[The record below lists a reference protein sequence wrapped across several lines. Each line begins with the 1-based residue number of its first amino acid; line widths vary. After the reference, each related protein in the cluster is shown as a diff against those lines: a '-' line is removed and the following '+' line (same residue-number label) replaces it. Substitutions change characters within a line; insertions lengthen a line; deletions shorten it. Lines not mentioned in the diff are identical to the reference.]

1 MSILRVTSQPKMA
14 AGTSTIS
21 STMQSGGEKQGRR
34 ANRTPLPL
42 PFKNAPRSSAQQLL
56 QVSYHWLEPSHMTTS
71 SCKGGRE
78 VSLSGCRGH
87 ICKEEAGSQVQER
100 QPVIPAARRF
110 QRLHEEPGSGVIFSW
125 KMPESCRRKQCRIPR
140 RDAHRELC
148 LGELGEE
155 AWRAGFQSVTQTHPW
170 EPHKLPSTCGGHI
183 SPPTAV
189 EGETII
195 LIVESPRLSEQP
207 LCFILIG
214 HRAHR
219 PHEHTLGYPG
229 PAGLV
234 INELSQQE
242 VQSGPLSWSLVV
254 SVSPT
259 ASAGIQARAKCS

>member
-1 MSILRVTSQPKMA
+1 MFRRTGRGGLEGRV
-14 AGTSTIS
+14 
-21 STMQSGGEKQGRR
+21 
-34 ANRTPLPL
+34 
-42 PFKNAPRSSAQQLL
+42 
-56 QVSYHWLEPSHMTTS
+56 
-71 SCKGGRE
+71 
-78 VSLSGCRGH
+78 
-87 ICKEEAGSQVQER
+87 
-100 QPVIPAARRF
+100 PA
-110 QRLHEEPGSGVIFSW
+110 LT
-125 KMPESCRRKQCRIPR
+125 
-140 RDAHRELC
+140 
-148 LGELGEE
+148 
-155 AWRAGFQSVTQTHPW
+155 VTQTHAW

-219 PHEHTLGYPG
+219 PHEHTLDYPG

-234 INELSQQE
+234 INELPQQE